1 MTSLYKQL
9 NPPRPIPQNIRDMIF
24 KFRGLS
30 NPQAVAEK
38 YIQDNPQLNSMIQAA
53 NGSPETAFRN
63 LAKQMNIDADEFIK
77 MFQ

>member
-1 MTSLYKQL
+1 MTNLYRQL
-9 NPPRPIPQNIRDMIF
+9 NPPRPIPQNVRDMIMKLKGF
-24 KFRGLS
+24 S

-38 YIQDNPQLNSMIQAA
+38 YIKDNQQLSSMIQAA